1 MAAKAGNLCLLQV
14 ETTAGAGTYTT
25 IPGLRTKEFTRN
37 AELIDGTSHGSNQ
50 IREIVDVAGIKSIT
64 ISAGGLVDSTET
76 ILNRIED
83 AFDSQ
88 TLTLFRFIEENGASG
103 MRTYTMSCKI
113 TSFGRTAEYNGATE
127 YTLALESSGAV
138 TVS

>member
-50 IREIVDVAGIKSIT
+50 VREIIDVAGIQSLSV
-64 ISAGGLVDSTET
+64 SAGGVVDTTET
-76 ILNRIED
+76 ILHRIED
-83 AFDSQ
+83 AFNTQ
-88 TLTLFRFIEENGASG
+88 TLTLFRFLEENGGSG
-103 MRTYTMSCKI
+103 ARTYTFSAKI
-113 TSFGRTAEYNGATE
+113 TSFGRSAEYNGAVE
-127 YTLALESSGAV
+127 YTLAIESSGSI
-138 TVS
+138 TVA